1 VTGPRVY
8 LCACRRA
15 GLLPDRDPGPS
26 PWAATLDTGAWR
38 VRGGA
43 PAPPSQRPG
52 THPHVIHPAWRTK
65 PKHQTHTHTDSESDT
80 PQVAHLL
87 VYVPSMHEP
96 TRPSPSR
103 TPQKRA
109 AAVSVAARI
118 LQHATYLLPLRPA
131 TVSLPLSLFVCC
143 LFVPLARSLS
153 LVTSLAHASAL
164 SLSLAHAPLPMLPP
178 RSSRTGTRQRVTT
191 RPRSVPRC
199 RALAA
204 ARSLP
209 QPARASAK
217 GCCAWGSG
225 TVIGEVSARGT
236 RGREREREARGVWR
250 RRRRPR
256 RRLGGSGDPPI
267 VPQPAVSRAVRQRK
281 RGRGGLQWE
290 SPR

>member
-1 VTGPRVY
+1 MTGPRVY

-131 TVSLPLSLFVCC
+131 TVSLPLSLFACC

-153 LVTSLAHASAL
+153 LVTRLAHASAL

-178 RSSRTGTRQRVTT
+178 RSSRTGTRAT
-191 RPRSVPRC
+191 RHDAPTLCASLPRARC

-204 ARSLP
+204 A
-209 QPARASAK
+209 ASACERQRLLRV
-217 GCCAWGSG
+217 GQWHSHR
-225 TVIGEVSARGT
+225 RGQ
-236 RGREREREARGVWR
+236 
-250 RRRRPR
+250 RPR
-256 RRLGGSGDPPI
+256 H
-267 VPQPAVSRAVRQRK
+267 
-281 RGRGGLQWE
+281 
-290 SPR
+290 PRS